1 MKGGAPGP
9 SSGVLVK
16 GWLVPSSCGVWRGTE
31 VVPCLPNYTCSTP
44 SPSTTSSHHF
54 SAPRKLVEKSN
65 QPTYPTPRPPPFPD
79 VLLCSG
85 RVAARELGMPTMSLS
100 DGIGMGAILNIRRI
114 PTLSPQLHSI
124 AATHFLRPAQLYLHF
139 CPKSASLHFCQS
151 ISPICCILRFCTLT
165 VCGKGSER

>member
-16 GWLVPSSCGVWRGTE
+16 GCVPWCRGAVACGAARRWCRGQI
-31 VVPCLPNYTCSTP
+31 TP
-44 SPSTTSSHHF
+44 ALDPASPSTTTTSSHHF

-65 QPTYPTPRPPPFPD
+65 QPTNHPRPPPFPD
-79 VLLCSG
+79 VLLCG
-85 RVAARELGMPTMSLS
+85 QVALARQLGMPTMSLS

-124 AATHFLRPAQLYLHF
+124 AATHFLRPAQL
-139 CPKSASLHFCQS
+139 
-151 ISPICCILRFCTLT
+151 
-165 VCGKGSER
+165 